1 MTEERARAR
10 RGHRKPPS
18 SVAKPR
24 FTAWASSRAFRD
36 ASRDARRSSSRSR
49 LSPPPSSPP
58 RTSVEASRNARKRSV
73 TLRYF
78 FPPSFAG
85 LLVAFPFPGLAVAFP
100 ARSALTND
108 HTPVP
113 RRVSVCPT
121 AYRALSNAV
130 LMDQK
135 ICAGRDGS
143 WVCAS
148 GRIALDRCALVVSP
162 QPLMPFIRHATR
174 RRVDAGRE
182 RRDARERA
190 AAAGAHRHGVLGG
203 GDASRRAMRACV
215 GGGASVRES
224 AGALCRAG
232 RGVEGHVTAARVDRA
247 RARASSSGFFARRGR
262 PVLNASC
269 PLRREHG
276 VPPPQ
281 QQRPSREP
289 QARVP
294 ADADRA
300 KKGARDAP
308 SVAAVPARVV
318 ASSRRA
324 SFIRSLVVDRSD
336 PRAMKITNSPRRP
349 ERPRRAPARSS
360 CASSSRARCSG
371 AAATAA
377 SRRARRWTRTTA
389 SRARAR
395 STASTPRRAARVWRM
410 PSRG

>member
-1 MTEERARAR
+1 MR
-10 RGHRKPPS
+10 RGTRVVRRRALASVRRRRRPRGRQSKHRVTPG
-18 SVAKPR
+18 
-24 FTAWASSRAFRD
+24 
-36 ASRDARRSSSRSR
+36 
-49 LSPPPSSPP
+49 
-58 RTSVEASRNARKRSV
+58 SV

-247 RARASSSGFFARRGR
+247 RSREFFRFLRSSRPTGFERVVPTSPRAW
-262 PVLNASC
+262 
-269 PLRREHG
+269 
-276 VPPPQ
+276 
-281 QQRPSREP
+281 RPS
-289 QARVP
+289 
-294 ADADRA
+294 
-300 KKGARDAP
+300 
-308 SVAAVPARVV
+308 
-318 ASSRRA
+318 
-324 SFIRSLVVDRSD
+324 
-336 PRAMKITNSPRRP
+336 
-349 ERPRRAPARSS
+349 
-360 CASSSRARCSG
+360 

-377 SRRARRWTRTTA
+377 FA
-389 SRARAR
+389 
-395 STASTPRRAARVWRM
+395 
-410 PSRG
+410 

>member
-58 RTSVEASRNARKRSV
+58 RTSVEASRNARKRYV

-85 LLVAFPFPGLAVAFP
+85 SLVAFPFPGLAVAFP

-143 WVCAS
+143 WVRAS
-148 GRIALDRCALVVSP
+148 GRIALDRCPSSATDAIYSP
-162 QPLMPFIRHATR
+162 
-174 RRVDAGRE
+174 
-182 RRDARERA
+182 RDATTR
-190 AAAGAHRHGVLGG
+190 
-203 GDASRRAMRACV
+203 
-215 GGGASVRES
+215 
-224 AGALCRAG
+224 G
-232 RGVEGHVTAARVDRA
+232 RGTGETRRA
-247 RARASSSGFFARRGR
+247 RARGG
-262 PVLNASC
+262 
-269 PLRREHG
+269 G
-276 VPPPQ
+276 
-281 QQRPSREP
+281 
-289 QARVP
+289 
-294 ADADRA
+294 
-300 KKGARDAP
+300 G
-308 SVAAVPARVV
+308 
-318 ASSRRA
+318 
-324 SFIRSLVVDRSD
+324 
-336 PRAMKITNSPRRP
+336 
-349 ERPRRAPARSS
+349 RAPAW
-360 CASSSRARCSG
+360 CVG
-371 AAATAA
+371 G
-377 SRRARRWTRTTA
+377 RRRE
-389 SRARAR
+389 
-395 STASTPRRAARVWRM
+395 
-410 PSRG
+410 